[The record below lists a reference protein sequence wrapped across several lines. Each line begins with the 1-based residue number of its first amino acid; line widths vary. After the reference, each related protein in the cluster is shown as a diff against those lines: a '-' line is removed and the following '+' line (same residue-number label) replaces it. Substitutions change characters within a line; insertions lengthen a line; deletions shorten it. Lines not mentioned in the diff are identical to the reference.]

1 MQSHKY
7 ELKWF
12 LESAEGVPLD
22 AFIPVFHHWIQAQRL
37 DDVLIDVADYRHVP
51 HGPGVLLIGHD
62 AQYAMD
68 QSAGRLGLLYS
79 RRRET
84 HPSRRAIQRVEARLQ
99 SVFWDALT
107 ACQQLESEAVF
118 QGKLR
123 FRTDTLQL
131 RINDRLLAPNTKEAY
146 ADLRRHLDPFL
157 AQLYPE
163 GQVTIEHRAES
174 SSRLTVAIE
183 ITPATDVGTLLARL
197 STENAVAGV
206 SS

>member
-1 MQSHKY
+1 V
-7 ELKWF
+7 
-12 LESAEGVPLD
+12 ALD
-22 AFIPVFHHWIQAQRL
+22 TFIPVFHHWIQAQRL

-68 QSAGRLGLLYS
+68 QSEGRLGLLYS
-79 RRRET
+79 RRRE
-84 HPSRRAIQRVEARLQ
+84 
-99 SVFWDALT
+99 
-107 ACQQLESEAVF
+107 F

-146 ADLRRHLDPFL
+146 ADLRRHLHPFL

-163 GQVTIEHRAES
+163 DQVTIEHRAES

-197 STENAVAGV
+197 STDNAVVGV